1 MSGAPKYPIVLAHGL
16 FGFGELR
23 LAASLPPIHYW
34 HGIREALATNGSL
47 ILTPSVPPS
56 SSISDRASS
65 LAAQIA
71 DVTSGP
77 VNIIAHSMGGLDS
90 RYLIANHLSSVR
102 VASLTTI
109 ATPHRGS
116 PVADLLMAPGP
127 AHLPRLYFLL
137 KKIGLGTEAFEQLT
151 TTHMTKVFN
160 ETVRDNPDVRYF
172 SYGADIGGKPSM
184 LNTFRYSHG
193 VVDRAEGANDGLVSV
208 RSAHWGEY
216 AGTLAGVSHL
226 DLINWENRMVWAVRG
241 WMGMRKSYN
250 AVAFYLAIADKLAR
264 EGL

>member
-1 MSGAPKYPIVLAHGL
+1 MLAHGL

-34 HGIREALATNGSL
+34 HGIREALTVNGSQ

-56 SSISDRASS
+56 SSIAERASA
-65 LAAQIA
+65 LAAQISA
-71 DVTSGP
+71 VTTEP

-90 RYLIANHLSSVR
+90 RYLIANHPSVR

-127 AHLPRLYFLL
+127 VHLPRLYFLL
-137 KKIGLGTEAFEQLT
+137 RKIGLGTEAFEQLT

-160 ETVRDNPDVRYF
+160 ETIRDDPGVRYF
-172 SYGADIGGKPSM
+172 SYGADIGGTPS
-184 LNTFRYSHG
+184 LFNTFRYSHG
-193 VVDRAEGANDGLVSV
+193 VVDRAEGPNDGLVSV
-208 RSAHWGEY
+208 RSSHWGEY
-216 AGTLAGVSHL
+216 GGTLAGVSHL

-241 WMGMRKSYN
+241 WMGMTKTYN
-250 AVAFYLAIADKLAR
+250 AVAFYLAMADKLAK